1 MVNEFKF
8 RVLTSEDWK
17 DIGKKEEEL
26 LIYSKGLRLKDDETS
41 GVYSSNPLESGI
53 PGCRWHR
60 IVLDANIPDNSTL
73 TVSFYASDKEET
85 AKSFIGRRVFKN
97 ANDALVEVPPGRYLS
112 LKIEFHREGK
122 DSPVLK
128 NVKIY
133 YQRFSYL
140 RYLPAVY
147 QENSKSKEF
156 LDRFI
161 SIFESALYDSEETI
175 TDIPCYFDPLASPPE
190 FYRWLAS
197 WLSLDLYELLQ
208 DRNREFIL
216 RAVEFYKQKGT
227 AEGIASLVSFLTGK
241 KCCVKEYM
249 NNVFRSFG
257 MEHKEAEDIADEW
270 RCANS
275 YHRTSDTVDTDD
287 AYLIAKMGEHD
298 DRMHYTID
306 TSKNGRYSP
315 KVIELFIFL
324 PNGEE
329 LKIDRDQLLKIINS
343 FLPVFVRA
351 KINIVE
357 VYDEKYYLSWILDEY
372 SDMVHG
378 LTQEQIKVRDFYKD
392 HVSWKWLCTWKE
404 GHKAFTNDLDYRTV
418 QINIDAEQKCG
429 A

>member
-8 RVLTSEDWK
+8 RALTSEDWK
-17 DIGKKEEEL
+17 DIGIKEEDL
-26 LIYSKGLRLKDDETS
+26 LIYSKGLKLKDDKTS
-41 GVYSSNPLESGI
+41 GVYSSNTLDSGI

-60 IVLDANIPDNSTL
+60 IVLDANIPDNSIL

-85 AKSFIGRRVFKN
+85 AKSFIGRLVFKN
-97 ANDALVEVPPGRYLS
+97 AKDALVDVPQGRYLS

-128 NVKIY
+128 KVKIY
-133 YQRFSYL
+133 YPELSYL

-147 QENSKSKEF
+147 KENSKSKEF
-156 LDRFI
+156 LDRFL

-175 TDIPCYFDPLASPPE
+175 AGIPGYFDPLAAPPE

-197 WLSLDLYELLQ
+197 WLSLDLYELLE
-208 DRNREFIL
+208 DKNREFIL

-227 AEGIASLVSFLTGK
+227 AEGMASLVSFLTGK

-249 NNVFRSFG
+249 NNVFRSYG
-257 MEHKEAEDIADEW
+257 MEHKEAEDMADEW
-270 RCANS
+270 RCENS
-275 YHRTSDTVDTDD
+275 YHRMSETVDTED

-315 KVIELFIFL
+315 HVIELFIFL
-324 PNGEE
+324 PNGEKLIIE
-329 LKIDRDQLLKIINS
+329 KDQLLKIINS

-351 KINIVE
+351 IINFVD

-372 SDMVHG
+372 LDMVHG
-378 LTQEQIKVRDFYKD
+378 FTQERIKVGDLYKD
-392 HVSWKWLCTWKE
+392 RVSWKWLCTWKDGYE
-404 GHKAFTNDLDYRTV
+404 TLTNNLNYRTAQV
-418 QINIDAEQKCG
+418 NIDVEQKCG

>member
-1 MVNEFKF
+1 MLNEFKF
-8 RVLTSEDWK
+8 RALTREDWK
-17 DIGKKEEEL
+17 DLGKKEEEP
-26 LIYSKGLRLKDDETS
+26 LIYREGLRLKESKTS
-41 GVYSSNPLESGI
+41 GIYSSNPLDSGI
-53 PGCRWHR
+53 PGCKWHR
-60 IVLDANIPDNSTL
+60 IVLDGNIPENSTL
-73 TVSFYASDKEET
+73 TVSFYASDKEKT
-85 AKSFIGRRVFKN
+85 AKSFIARRVFKN
-97 ANDALVEVPPGRYLS
+97 AKDALVEVPQGRYLS

-122 DSPVLK
+122 DSPVLQK
-128 NVKIY
+128 VKIY
-133 YQRFSYL
+133 YPELSYL

-147 QENSKSKEF
+147 RENSKSKEF
-156 LDRFI
+156 LERFL

-175 TDIPCYFDPLASPPE
+175 AGIPGYFDPMAAPPE

-208 DRNREFIL
+208 DRNNEFIL

-227 AEGIASLVSFLTGK
+227 SEGIASLVSFLTGK

-249 NNVFRSFG
+249 NNVFRSYG

-270 RCANS
+270 ECANS
-275 YHRTSDTVDTDD
+275 YHRTSETVDIKD

-306 TSKNGRYSP
+306 TSENGKYSP
-315 KVIELFIFL
+315 HVIELFIFL

-329 LKIDRDQLLKIINS
+329 LKIDKYQLLKIINS

-357 VYDEKYYLSWILDEY
+357 VYDEQYYLSWILDEY
-372 SDMVHG
+372 SDVVHG
-378 LTQEQIKVRDFYKD
+378 LTQERIEVGDFYKD
-392 HVSWKWLCTWKE
+392 RVSWKWLCTWKD
-404 GHKAFTNDLDYRTV
+404 GYQTLTNDLNYRTV
-418 QINIDAEQKCG
+418 QVNVDVEQKCG